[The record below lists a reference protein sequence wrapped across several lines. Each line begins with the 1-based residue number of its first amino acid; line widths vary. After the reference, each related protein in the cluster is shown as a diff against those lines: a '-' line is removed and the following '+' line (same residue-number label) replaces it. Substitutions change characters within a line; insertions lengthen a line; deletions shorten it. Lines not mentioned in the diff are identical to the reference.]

1 MVKYY
6 TFSEFLHLE
15 EEDLNMIE
23 KFLDH
28 IKRNKVVYSR
38 LVLLVALLMKNNNI
52 IYAESFE
59 VSLNNSAKQIIDML
73 LVLAKYSFLGLG
85 LKEIISTMIAGGSF
99 KDATTSG
106 MQYLLTYV
114 LIKLY
119 PSLFNMFSKIN
130 FYEEIL

>member
-15 EEDLNMIE
+15 EENLNMIE

-99 KDATTSG
+99 KEATTSG

-119 PSLFNMFSKIN
+119 PSLFNMFGKIN
-130 FYEEIL
+130 F

>member
-6 TFSEFLHLE
+6 SISEFLHLE
-15 EEDLNMIE
+15 EEDLNIIE

-38 LVLLVALLMKNNNI
+38 LVLIIALLMKNNSI
-52 IYAESFE
+52 VYADSFE
-59 VSLNNSAKQIIDML
+59 AKDYFL
-73 LVLAKYSFLGLG
+73 LDLEGLKAVVLAKYSFLGLG
-85 LKEIISTMIAGGSF
+85 LKEIMSVMIAGGSF
-99 KDATTSG
+99 KEATTSG

-130 FYEEIL
+130 F

>member
-6 TFSEFLHLE
+6 SISEFLHLE
-15 EEDLNMIE
+15 EEDLNIIE

-28 IKRNKVVYSR
+28 IKRNKVIYSR
-38 LVLLVALLMKNNNI
+38 LVLIVALILKSNSI
-52 IYAESFE
+52 TYADSFE
-59 VSLNNSAKQIIDML
+59 ASLNSSARQIIDML

-85 LKEIISTMIAGGSF
+85 LKEIMSVMIAGGSF
-99 KDATTSG
+99 KEATTSG

-130 FYEEIL
+130 F

>member
-85 LKEIISTMIAGGSF
+85 LKEIISTMIDGGSF

-130 FYEEIL
+130 F

>member
-59 VSLNNSAKQIIDML
+59 VSLNNSAKQILDML

-119 PSLFNMFSKIN
+119 PSLFNMFGKIN
-130 FYEEIL
+130 F

>member
-99 KDATTSG
+99 KEATKSG

-130 FYEEIL
+130 F

>member
-99 KDATTSG
+99 KDAATSG

-130 FYEEIL
+130 F

>member
-6 TFSEFLHLE
+6 TFSDFLHLE

-99 KDATTSG
+99 KEATTSG

-130 FYEEIL
+130 F

>member
-85 LKEIISTMIAGGSF
+85 LKEIISTMIAGGSY

-119 PSLFNMFSKIN
+119 PSLFNMFGKIN
-130 FYEEIL
+130 F

>member
-1 MVKYY
+1 MIKTYSI
-6 TFSEFLHLE
+6 SEFLHLE

-119 PSLFNMFSKIN
+119 PSLFNMFGKIN
-130 FYEEIL
+130 F

>member
-59 VSLNNSAKQIIDML
+59 VSLNNSSKQIIDML

-130 FYEEIL
+130 F

>member
-1 MVKYY
+1 MIKTYSI
-6 TFSEFLHLE
+6 SEFLHLE

-73 LVLAKYSFLGLG
+73 LVLAKYSFLGL
-85 LKEIISTMIAGGSF
+85 KEIISTMIAGGSF

-130 FYEEIL
+130 F

>member
-99 KDATTSG
+99 KEATTSG

-119 PSLFNMFSKIN
+119 PSLFNMFGKIN
-130 FYEEIL
+130 F

>member
-15 EEDLNMIE
+15 EENLNMIE

-38 LVLLVALLMKNNNI
+38 LVLLEGMLMKNNNI

-130 FYEEIL
+130 F

>member
-15 EEDLNMIE
+15 EEDWNMIE

-38 LVLLVALLMKNNNI
+38 LVLIIALLMKNNNI
-52 IYAESFE
+52 VYADSFE
-59 VSLNNSAKQIIDML
+59 ASLNSSAKQIIDML

-130 FYEEIL
+130 F

>member
-119 PSLFNMFSKIN
+119 PSLFNMFGTIN
-130 FYEEIL
+130 F

>member
-15 EEDLNMIE
+15 EENLNMIE

-99 KDATTSG
+99 KEATTSG

-130 FYEEIL
+130 F